1 MPAYYYLR
9 STLPTLL
16 PSSAPPFS
24 FRGFL
29 ERCEGRMRDADF
41 RVLAAAE
48 SPESGDPETERRVR
62 GSRVL
67 SAFRTWERA
76 LRNELARL
84 RAHKQGKGP
93 EKFLRPGDPEWDG
106 IRAAQ
111 AAVQCEDPLEG
122 ELLIEREK
130 WAYLERLESGHYFDL
145 EALAAYALKLRI
157 LERRDRFE
165 AERGEA
171 SYQTAYHDILDTAQA
186 PSADGRGA

>member
-16 PSSAPPFS
+16 PAAAPPFS

-29 ERCEGRMRDADF
+29 ERCEGRMRDAEYRVLEAAGDLESADAEVDRRIRSS
-41 RVLAAAE
+41 RVLA
-48 SPESGDPETERRVR
+48 SY
-62 GSRVL
+62 
-67 SAFRTWERA
+67 RTWERA

-84 RAHKQGKGP
+84 RAHRLGKGP
-93 EKFLRPGDPEWDG
+93 EKFLRPGDPEWEG
-106 IRAAQ
+106 IRTAQ

-122 ELLIEREK
+122 ELIIEREK
-130 WAYLERLESGHYFDL
+130 WAYVERLEAGHHFDL

-157 LERRDRFE
+157 LERRARFE

-171 SYQTAYHDILDTAQA
+171 AYRTAYHDILDAAEA
-186 PSADGRGA
+186 PADEGRGA